1 MGILYPVSGT
11 DEKLCH
17 NILSSTQNFWRA
29 QSPEQWPDETTF
41 SLCAKQ
47 LWPKYRAIVEAS
59 TSNPGKLN
67 AVSGLK
73 YGLHVGFGKEF
84 LSPKIGGLLVEAANQ
99 SLASSTRSLYTSVLK
114 RLTKISRETG
124 VLFSYPM
131 TTLMV
136 QNLVAT
142 KISVEIEAPLAKT
155 KVDQKQ
161 NLRILGLF
169 FVPCFMFFSNVLLYV
184 S

>member
-1 MGILYPVSGT
+1 MRNCATTSCPPLRTSG
-11 DEKLCH
+11 ERRA
-17 NILSSTQNFWRA
+17 LSSGPMKPRSAYVQSLWRPP
-29 QSPEQWPDETTF
+29 Q
-41 SLCAKQ
+41 
-47 LWPKYRAIVEAS
+47 S

-73 YGLHVGFGKEF
+73 YGFHVGFGKEF

-99 SLASSTRSLYTSVLK
+99 SLGSSTRSLYTSVL
-114 RLTKISRETG
+114 KISRETG

-142 KISVEIEAPLAKT
+142 KILAKIEAPLAKT
-155 KVDQKQ
+155 KVDQKR
-161 NLRILGLF
+161 NLRIVALF
-169 FVPCFMFFSNVLLYV
+169 FCPMLHVFSQCATLCFLVLEISSYMFPIGIDLRL
-184 S
+184 